1 VSRESKRVFR
11 AGTVALFGWTNVGK
25 STLLNRLVGDKIA
38 AVADVAQTTRRR
50 ITGVLNVPGRGQIA
64 FVDTPGLH
72 RPRNAM
78 NRAMVEAARGAIHD
92 VDLVA
97 LMVDASR
104 GLGEGD
110 RETATMLAHARVQ
123 RVLVLNKI
131 DCVRPKERL
140 LPMMQTAVEQWGL
153 AEALPVSA
161 RTGAG
166 CEELIDAFL
175 KHMPESR
182 PHYPDDFLTDQSERT
197 IAAELVREKLLH
209 LTHMELPHAT
219 AVLVEGWEVRDDGLV
234 EITATILVD
243 RETQKRIVIG
253 RKGALLKQAGSEARA
268 ELEQLLDRRV
278 FLQLWVKVRKDW
290 RDDERTLRE
299 LGLRG

>member
-1 VSRESKRVFR
+1 
-11 AGTVALFGWTNVGK
+11 VALLGWTNVGK

-50 ITGVLNVPGRGQIA
+50 ITGVLNLQGRGQIA

-104 GLGEGD
+104 GLGDGD
-110 RETATMLAHARVQ
+110 CKTARMLADAGVQ

-131 DCVRPKERL
+131 DCVRPKAGL
-140 LPMMQTAVEQWGL
+140 LPMMHTAVEQWGL

-161 RTGAG
+161 LTGAG
-166 CEELIDAFL
+166 CEELIEAFL
-175 KHMPESR
+175 KHMPEDR
-182 PHYPDDFLTDQSERT
+182 PHYPDDFLTDQSERA

-219 AVLVEGWEVRDDGLV
+219 AVLVEGWDERDDGLV

-243 RETQKRIVIG
+243 RESQKRIVIG
-253 RKGALLKQAGSEARA
+253 RQGGLLKQAGSEARV
-268 ELEQLLDRRV
+268 ELEHLLGRRV
-278 FLQLWVKVRKDW
+278 YLQLWVKVRKDW

-299 LGLRG
+299 LGLHG